1 MRLEHFHYIVEIARC
16 KSMSKASKKLYITQ
30 PSLSIAIQNLEDELG
45 FQIFKRSA
53 SGVAL
58 TDKGEQLLEIAENIV
73 NQLER
78 VKELADP
85 DTDTVVHLNLAAVPV
100 FCNALMIELIQSL
113 KKVQPLVS
121 LNILELRPCKIL
133 PTLISGS
140 ADLAIG
146 TYSPSTKE
154 QIFQEAAKNNI
165 TIKPVF
171 DDKMYCFLH
180 RNHPMAHKSAVCME
194 DLQDSTPAFF
204 NDHVFMESYECQ
216 QNGNPQRL
224 DHEFE
229 KNYYSFTDRASI
241 KKAVSKG
248 LAYATLPRLMAY
260 DDIYV
265 SSGMIIPV
273 PLSDAD
279 VALTT
284 YIAYSSK
291 NTLSNA
297 ASLTIE
303 LVQQLYQKISQKM
316 ADKDRK
322 LEQEINI
329 KKKNQYLIY

>member
-30 PSLSIAIQNLEDELG
+30 PSLSTAIQNLEDELG

-165 TIKPVF
+165 IIEPVF

-180 RNHPMAHKSAVCME
+180 RNHPLARKSSVCME
-194 DLQDSTPAFF
+194 DLENDIPAFF
-204 NDHVFMESYECQ
+204 NDYVMMESYECFQ
-216 QNGNPQRL
+216 PDSN
-224 DHEFE
+224 EYA
-229 KNYYSFTDRASI
+229 KNYYSFTNRASI

-248 LAYATLPRLMAY
+248 LAYAMLPRLMAY

-265 SSGMIIPV
+265 NAGMIIPV

-279 VALTT
+279 VSLTT
-284 YIAYSSK
+284 YIAYSSR
-291 NTLSNA
+291 NTLPK
-297 ASLTIE
+297 ASTLTIE
-303 LVQQLYQKISQKM
+303 LIRKLYQDIAQKM
-316 ADKDRK
+316 NEDDRK
-322 LEQEINI
+322 LEQQETAS
-329 KKKNQYLIY
+329 KHNQYLFY

>member
-1 MRLEHFHYIVEIARC
+1 MTKCI
-16 KSMSKASKKLYITQ
+16 
-30 PSLSIAIQNLEDELG
+30 
-45 FQIFKRSA
+45 
-53 SGVAL
+53 
-58 TDKGEQLLEIAENIV
+58 
-73 NQLER
+73 
-78 VKELADP
+78 
-85 DTDTVVHLNLAAVPV
+85 V
-100 FCNALMIELIQSL
+100 FCTAIIPWHIKALSAWRIC
-113 KKVQPLVS
+113 KTAPLPF
-121 LNILELRPCKIL
+121 LTTMYFWKATK
-133 PTLISGS
+133 PT
-140 ADLAIG
+140 
-146 TYSPSTKE
+146 E
-154 QIFQEAAKNNI
+154 WQ
-165 TIKPVF
+165 
-171 DDKMYCFLH
+171 
-180 RNHPMAHKSAVCME
+180 
-194 DLQDSTPAFF
+194 
-204 NDHVFMESYECQ
+204 
-216 QNGNPQRL
+216 PQRL

-316 ADKDRK
+316 AAEDRK
-322 LEQEINI
+322 IEQEINT
-329 KKKNQYLIY
+329 KKKNQYLVY